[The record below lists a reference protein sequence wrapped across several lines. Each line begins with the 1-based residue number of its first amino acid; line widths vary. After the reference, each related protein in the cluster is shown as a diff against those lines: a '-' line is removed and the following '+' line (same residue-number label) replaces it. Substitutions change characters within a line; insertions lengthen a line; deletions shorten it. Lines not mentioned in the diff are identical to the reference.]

1 MMELIIIPLLVN
13 ILTFIIIKSHI
24 STISHKNDK
33 INHNLKILI
42 KMGGLI

>member
-1 MMELIIIPLLVN
+1 VLIIIPFLVN

-33 INHNLKILI
+33 INYNVKSASSKLQY
-42 KMGGLI
+42 